1 MADPTQNDDAKV
13 FIDEDWKAQVQR
25 EKEEAARA
33 AAQAPE
39 KTGEESGEGAEQAQ
53 EAGASFLGLL
63 DGLAAQ
69 CMLAL
74 GFIAPPDAEQITV
87 DLNQAQYVIDTLVVL
102 RDKTKGNLTPDE
114 EGHLTQILSE
124 LQRGFVA
131 RAQQAQEAA
140 LKDAGINIGNPLQQ

>member
-1 MADPTQNDDAKV
+1 MADPRQNDEPKI
-13 FIDEDWKAQVQR
+13 FIDEDWKAQVQK

-33 AAQAPE
+33 VKETSEEPDGA
-39 KTGEESGEGAEQAQ
+39 GEEGE
-53 EAGASFLGLL
+53 EAGASFLALL

-74 GFIAPPDAEQITV
+74 GFIAPADAQQIMV
-87 DLNQAQYVIDTLVVL
+87 DLNQAQYVIDTLVML
-102 RDKTKGNLTPDE
+102 RDKTKGNLTPE
-114 EGHLTQILSE
+114 EDGHLAQILAE

-140 LKDAGINIGNPLQQ
+140 LKDAGIDLNKPLEH

>member
-1 MADPTQNDDAKV
+1 MADPTQNDEPKV
-13 FIDEDWKAQVQR
+13 FIDEDWKAQVQK
-25 EKEEAARA
+25 EKEEAALA
-33 AAQAPE
+33 AENADDEP
-39 KTGEESGEGAEQAQ
+39 GEAGEQPQ

-74 GFIAPPDAEQITV
+74 GFIAPPDAEQVMV

-102 RDKTKGNLTPDE
+102 RDKTKGNLTSEE
-114 EGHLTQILSE
+114 EGHLTQVLSE

-140 LKDAGINIGNPLQQ
+140 LKDAGIDLNNPLKQ